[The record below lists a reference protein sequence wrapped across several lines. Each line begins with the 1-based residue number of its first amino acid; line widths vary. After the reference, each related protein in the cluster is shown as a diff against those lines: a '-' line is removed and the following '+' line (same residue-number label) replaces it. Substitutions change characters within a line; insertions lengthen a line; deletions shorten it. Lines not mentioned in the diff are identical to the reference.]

1 MRLFLRLSGRRGSS
15 SSYSHHHHHHHHQQL
30 KKTDDDENPGDDF
43 EEARC
48 CFARNS
54 CYSHDEVLVLV
65 LVVLLFQSRTER
77 SRDEQEA
84 RFVCLRC
91 DLSPGVSF
99 RDIFLSRGIE
109 LLSLSLSLSLSLF
122 GNERTYR
129 AKPFSAMQ
137 RTRLKK
143 ERKRATECC
152 SFVAQRKKRI
162 MMLFAWEE

>member
-1 MRLFLRLSGRRGSS
+1 VFLLS
-15 SSYSHHHHHHHHQQL
+15 
-30 KKTDDDENPGDDF
+30 F
-43 EEARC
+43 F
-48 CFARNS
+48 FA
-54 CYSHDEVLVLV
+54 EL
-65 LVVLLFQSRTER
+65 R
-77 SRDEQEA
+77 SRGEQEA

-109 LLSLSLSLSLSLF
+109 LLSLSLSLF

-143 ERKRATECC
+143 ERKRETECC

-162 MMLFAWEE
+162 MICGVLVMLFAW